1 MRWCCRAP
9 PGPRVPTVVFEA
21 GSAATRSTWAS
32 VQTRVAAFTR
42 AVVYDRAGLGRSVPD
57 SAGRTLDRMADDLN
71 DLLDGLEPSS
81 GFVQVGHSAGGP
93 MVRLAASRRPD
104 RVAGLV
110 LVDPTDEAADLL
122 FGMRFRVGE
131 KIVIAVEWVLAR
143 VGIDRERVRPSSAM
157 PERNSTSAVS
167 AAKWPVPPAGLTIRL
182 AAAVFALR
190 RGVEPR
196 TNSAPRIGAF
206 FDPTDEAQAAGW

>member
-1 MRWCCRAP
+1 
-9 PGPRVPTVVFEA
+9 
-21 GSAATRSTWAS
+21 
-32 VQTRVAAFTR
+32 
-42 AVVYDRAGLGRSVPD
+42 
-57 SAGRTLDRMADDLN
+57 MADDLN

-131 KIVIAVEWVLAR
+131 KMGMLKLWL
-143 VGIDRERVRPSSAM
+143 
-157 PERNSTSAVS
+157 TL
-167 AAKWPVPPAGLTIRL
+167 GLL
-182 AAAVFALR
+182 
-190 RGVEPR
+190 
-196 TNSAPRIGAF
+196 
-206 FDPTDEAQAAGW
+206 

>member
-1 MRWCCRAP
+1 M
-9 PGPRVPTVVFEA
+9 
-21 GSAATRSTWAS
+21 
-32 VQTRVAAFTR
+32 
-42 AVVYDRAGLGRSVPD
+42 YDRAGLGRSVPD

-122 FGMRFRVGE
+122 FGMR
-131 KIVIAVEWVLAR
+131 
-143 VGIDRERVRPSSAM
+143 
-157 PERNSTSAVS
+157 
-167 AAKWPVPPAGLTIRL
+167 
-182 AAAVFALR
+182 
-190 RGVEPR
+190 
-196 TNSAPRIGAF
+196 
-206 FDPTDEAQAAGW
+206 